1 MAKNRGGSFSEEE
14 TDFKR
19 IKEQRKPIKNFKTHL
34 KHMIENEEW
43 DDDVESIYNRKWRK

>member
-1 MAKNRGGSFSEEE
+1 MAKNKSGRFSEEE
-14 TDFKR
+14 ADFKR

-43 DDDVESIYNRKWRK
+43 DEDVESIYNRERRK